1 MANSSQNLSDEQIA
15 EFKESFGIFDKNGDG
30 TISTKELGMVMRSMG
45 KFPSAAELEQM
56 INEVDGDGSGT
67 IDFQEFLSMMKHNQ
81 GSRDEKMEVHE
92 SFRAIDKNGD
102 GFITV
107 GELRQVMANIGENAS
122 YEEIQEM
129 VKVADL
135 DGNGKVNFDEYF
147 AVLGS
152 K

>member
-1 MANSSQNLSDEQIA
+1 MAQSSQNLSDEQIA
-15 EFKESFGIFDKNGDG
+15 EFQESFGIFDKNGDG

-56 INEVDGDGSGT
+56 ISEVDGDGSGT
-67 IDFQEFLSMMKHNQ
+67 IDFQEFLSMMARNQ

-92 SFRAIDKNGD
+92 SFRVIDKNGD

-129 VKVADL
+129 IKVADL
-135 DGNGKVNFDEYF
+135 DGDGKVNFDEYF